1 MDLFNI
7 PNDALFQEVKRRYEC
22 SFKPLKR
29 VVLIGA
35 PGSGKGTQ
43 GPNLSNEYC
52 WCHLATGDML
62 RAAVK
67 AGTTQGLR
75 AKAAMDAGKLVSDD
89 IVIGI
94 VKDAINQPA
103 CQFGAILDGFP
114 RNTAQAEELDRILE
128 ADQKKIDKVVEFK
141 IPDEKLT
148 ERICGRRIHQA
159 SGRSYHV
166 TFNPPK
172 VPDTD
177 DETGEPLIQRPDDN
191 ESVLK
196 TRLEAYHNQT
206 EPICDYYRKK
216 GVYAGVNADQPIK
229 NVWSQLNEVFSI
241 N

>member
-22 SFKPLKR
+22 SFKPLR
-29 VVLIGA
+29 RIILVGA

-43 GPNLSNEYC
+43 GPNLADEYC

-67 AGTTQGLR
+67 AGTEQGLR
-75 AKAAMDAGKLVSDD
+75 AKEAMDSGKLVTDD

-94 VKDAINQPA
+94 VKDAINTPA
-103 CQFGAILDGFP
+103 CQYGAILDGFP
-114 RNTAQAEELDRILE
+114 RNVTQAEELDKILGAE
-128 ADQKKIDKVVEFK
+128 AKIDKVVEFK

-172 VPDTD
+172 VPDVD
-177 DETGEPLIQRPDDN
+177 DVTGEPLIQRPDDN
-191 ESVLK
+191 EEVLK
-196 TRLEAYHNQT
+196 TRLQAYHDQT
-206 EPICDYYRKK
+206 EPICDYYRNR
-216 GVYAGVNADQPIK
+216 GIYFGLNADQPIK
-229 NVWSQLNEVFSI
+229 NVWSELNESFSI